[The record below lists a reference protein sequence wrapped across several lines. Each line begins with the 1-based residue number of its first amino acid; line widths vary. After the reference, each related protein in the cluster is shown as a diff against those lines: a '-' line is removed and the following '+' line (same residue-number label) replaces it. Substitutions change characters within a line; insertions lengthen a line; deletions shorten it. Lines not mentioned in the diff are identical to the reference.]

1 MASGG
6 PARVYFVLYLAVVLE
21 LLITIVDRD
30 EAEEG
35 LARKQRETMKIV
47 QSILSQLQSGAGT
60 EGINTKPK
68 DEITI
73 PPPGIDIR
81 AVMGADIKSFRQYI
95 VSVGVT
101 DISADLRRSGEENEK
116 EYYTRLKKL
125 VKLANVEQIQYQ
137 IFFNSTADP
146 TAAPPFPTDEDI
158 SKAKIDFAKY
168 SPGQMVEVPN
178 SIGPS
183 WEFLGLTEISLDED
197 ATYNKLDL
205 NNLSALTI
213 EPVYPPNNIQRIGQ
227 TFAPSGMPIDS
238 AFFYSQAETLRERN
252 TKSAGLLKRDFV
264 INFQPPSRAG
274 WYKLRIFSRTNR
286 ILGIRGGLSAED
298 VPDEMT
304 VNIGTVQL
312 TVKDLRTVLGQ
323 LTLDLDS
330 YNPPS
335 PDILFKENDI
345 DKFLANLDEAKQ
357 LAMKSDNASD
367 VISNLNLYGYIVR
380 LLAPGQSANFD
391 QNKSSMEFDVR
402 VITPTPTISE
412 PSIAALTYV
421 GTFDKAPV
429 SFDFSVAPYQGE
441 GSNVL
446 EGKIF
451 DSRGAKVDNLLFQ
464 PLDQIP
470 GSGVNPPIKGGSR
483 EYRAYTN
490 NPLSPGKYVVE
501 LTHSISSR
509 KSAPVNLQ
517 LEVFPTGLTQES
529 ETEINNRLSAYSYY
543 GLTAFLNAVPTSGS
557 KIRNDQFRTYLYTDQ
572 DQQRPPFVGLTVT
585 TENGIF
591 LKPPAAKL
599 NLKITW
605 VQPGTN
611 REIDIYPL
619 KTFNVKQE
627 EPNIITRN
635 MLTDVSGTAT
645 KFKVTVSN
653 IAVTKVAT
661 GMSDQDPRIELS
673 VGQPSLEGLGSYTS
687 SIEPSIDGDVE
698 NGYTLRMEFSGKLER
713 GQTRIR
719 GTINVPVQAIAIN
732 PSNGARSDPRKITI
746 QIPVNFEP
754 ERGGAPR
761 RR

>member
-1 MASGG
+1 MSSGG
-6 PARVYFVLYLAVVLE
+6 PARVYFVLYLAVVME

-35 LARKQRETMKIV
+35 LARKQKETMKIV
-47 QSILSQLQSGAGT
+47 QSILAQLQSGAGT

-81 AVMGADIKSFRQYI
+81 AVMGADIKSFRQYV

-101 DISADLRRSGEENEK
+101 DISNDLKRLAEENEK

-137 IFFNSTADP
+137 IFYNSTADP
-146 TAAPPFPTDEDI
+146 TAAPLFPSDEDLRK
-158 SKAKIDFAKY
+158 SKVDFAKY
-168 SPGQMVEVPN
+168 SPGQLVEVPN
-178 SIGPS
+178 FVGPT
-183 WEFLGLTEISLDED
+183 WEFLGLTEINLDED
-197 ATYNKLDL
+197 ETYNKLDL

-213 EPVYPPNNIQRIGQ
+213 EPVYPPDKIKHIGPA
-227 TFAPSGMPIDS
+227 FSPSGMPIDS
-238 AFFYSQAETLRERN
+238 AFFYSHFETLNERN
-252 TKSAGLLKRDFV
+252 TKTSGLLKRDFV

-274 WYKLRIFSRTNR
+274 WYKLRIYSRTNR
-286 ILGIRGGLSAED
+286 ILGIRGGMSASD

-312 TVKDLRTVLGQ
+312 TVKDLRNVLSQ

-345 DKFLANLDEAKQ
+345 DKFLAQLDESKQ
-357 LAMKSDNASD
+357 LALQSDNATE
-367 VISNLNLYGYIVR
+367 ILSNLNLYGYIVR
-380 LLAPGQSANFD
+380 LLSPGQSVNFD

-412 PSIAALTYV
+412 PSIAALSYV

-429 SFDFSVAPYQGE
+429 SFDFSIAPYQGE

-451 DSRGAKVDNLLFQ
+451 DNKGAKVDNLLFK

-470 GSGVNPPIKGGSR
+470 GSGVNPPIKGSSR
-483 EYRAYTN
+483 EFRAYTN

-509 KSAPVNLQ
+509 RSAPVNLQ
-517 LEVFPTGLTQES
+517 LEVFPTGLTKES
-529 ETEINNRLSAYSYY
+529 ETEINNRLSAFSYY

-557 KIRNDQFRTYLYTDQ
+557 KIKNDQFRTYLYTDI
-572 DQQRPPFVGLTVT
+572 DQQRPPFTGLTVT
-585 TENGIF
+585 SENGIF
-591 LKPPAAKL
+591 MQPPASKL
-599 NLKITW
+599 NLRITW
-605 VQPGTN
+605 IQPGTN
-611 REIDIYPL
+611 QEFDIYPL
-619 KTFNVKQE
+619 KTFSIKQE
-627 EPNIITRN
+627 EPSIITRN
-635 MLTDVSGTAT
+635 ILTDVSGTAA

-653 IAVTKVAT
+653 IQISKVAT
-661 GMSDQDPRIELS
+661 GVTQDPKVEVT
-673 VGQPSLEGLGSYTS
+673 VGQPSLDGLGSYTA
-687 SIEPSIDGDVE
+687 SIEPTIDGDVD
-698 NGYTLRMEFSGKLER
+698 NGYTLRLEFSGKLER

-719 GTINVPVQAIAIN
+719 GTINVPIQAIAIN
-732 PSNGARSDPRKITI
+732 PSNGARSEPRKTTL
-746 QIPVNFEP
+746 QIPINFEP
-754 ERGGAPR
+754 ERGGPR

>member
-81 AVMGADIKSFRQYI
+81 AVMGADIKSFRQYV

-101 DISADLRRSGEENEK
+101 DVSGDLRRLPEENEK
-116 EYYTRLKKL
+116 EFYTRLKKL

-146 TAAPPFPTDEDI
+146 TAAPPFPTEEDI
-158 SKAKIDFAKY
+158 NKAKIDFTTY
-168 SPGQMVEVPN
+168 SPGQLVEVPN
-178 SIGPS
+178 FVGPS
-183 WEFLGLTEISLDED
+183 WEFLGLTEINLDED

-213 EPVYPPNNIQRIGQ
+213 EPVYPPDKIKRTGS
-227 TFAPSGMPIDS
+227 TFAPSGMPPDS
-238 AFFYSQAETLRERN
+238 AFFYSHDETLREKN
-252 TKSAGLLKRDFV
+252 YKTQGLLKRDFV

-286 ILGIRGGLSAED
+286 ILGIRGGMDAED

-312 TVKDLRTVLGQ
+312 TVKDLRTVLEQ

-345 DKFLANLDEAKQ
+345 DKFLIKLDESKQ
-357 LAMKSDNASD
+357 IAMQSDNPQEA
-367 VISNLNLYGYIVR
+367 ISNLNLYGYIVR

-412 PSIAALTYV
+412 PTIAALTYI

-429 SFDFSVAPYQGE
+429 SFDFSITPYQGE

-446 EGKIF
+446 EGRII

-464 PLDQIP
+464 PLDQVP

-490 NPLSPGKYVVE
+490 NPLSAGKYNIE
-501 LTHSISSR
+501 LTHTISTR
-509 KSAPVNLQ
+509 KSAPVSIQ

-529 ETEINNRLSAYSYY
+529 ENEINVRLESYAYY

-557 KIRNDQFRTYLYTDQ
+557 KIRNDQFRIYLYTDV
-572 DQQRPPFVGLTVT
+572 DQQRPPFVGLTVSP
-585 TENGIF
+585 ENGIP
-591 LKPPAAKL
+591 LKPPATKINAR
-599 NLKITW
+599 ITW

-611 REIDIYPL
+611 REIDLYPL
-619 KTFNVKQE
+619 KTYPIKQE
-627 EPNIITRN
+627 EPSIITRSI
-635 MLTDVSGTAT
+635 LTDVSGTAT

-653 IAVTKVAT
+653 IIISKVAT
-661 GMSDQDPRIELS
+661 GTDQDAKIEVS
-673 VGQPSLEGLGSYTS
+673 VGQPSLDGLGSYTP

-698 NGYTLRMEFSGKLER
+698 NGYTLRMEFTGKLER

-719 GTINVPVQAIAIN
+719 GTINVPVQAVAIN
-732 PSNGARSDPRKITI
+732 PANGVRSVPRKLTI
-746 QIPVNFEP
+746 QIPINFEP